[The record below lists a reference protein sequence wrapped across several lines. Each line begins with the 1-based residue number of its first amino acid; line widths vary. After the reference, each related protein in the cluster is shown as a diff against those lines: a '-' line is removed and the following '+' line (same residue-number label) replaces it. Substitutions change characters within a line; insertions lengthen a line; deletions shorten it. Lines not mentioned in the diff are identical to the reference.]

1 MNKDDDMEALT
12 VHPQNREQLKAI
24 KSVLRAMKIPFEKK
38 ESPYDPEFVEMI
50 QEAEKEREGAITL
63 KGDEDIDN
71 YFKSLEDEIQG

>member
-1 MNKDDDMEALT
+1 MNKNDDMEALT

>member
-50 QEAEKEREGAITL
+50 QEAEKERKGAITL